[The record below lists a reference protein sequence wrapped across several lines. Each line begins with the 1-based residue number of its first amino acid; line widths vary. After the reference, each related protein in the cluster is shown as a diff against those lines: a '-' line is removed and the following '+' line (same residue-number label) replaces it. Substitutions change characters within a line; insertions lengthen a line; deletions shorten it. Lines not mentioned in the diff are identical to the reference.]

1 MAKDILFSRSSLKML
16 RRMPRNDADR
26 IIAKVR
32 QYATEPESLAANVKA
47 LQNSKYVRLQVGDWR
62 VIMDETG
69 NVIEVVKIGA
79 RGNVYE

>member
-47 LQNSKYVRLQVGDWR
+47 LQNSNYVRLQVGDWR